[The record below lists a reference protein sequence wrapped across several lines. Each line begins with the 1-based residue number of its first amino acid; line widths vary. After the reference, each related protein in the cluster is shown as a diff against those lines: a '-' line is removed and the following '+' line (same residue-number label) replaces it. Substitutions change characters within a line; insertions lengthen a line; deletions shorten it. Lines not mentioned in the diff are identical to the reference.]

1 MNAMIGRKEEK
12 KILEDLLKTNSSEL
26 VAIYGRRRIGKTFL
40 VRNVYR
46 KELAFEFSGIHGASL
61 SVQLKNFSHT
71 LTDAIGS
78 EVPIAVPDT
87 WMDAFRLL
95 EKWLQGKKKSK
106 AKQVLFFDEL
116 PWICTPRSGFL
127 DAFGHFWNQFVS
139 KRDDIVV
146 VICGSAAS
154 WIIKHVL
161 RSKGS
166 LHNRVTQEIRLIPF
180 TLEETEAYLK
190 SRNIII
196 DRYQVLQLYMA
207 MGGVPEYLRHITPG
221 QSASQSINQLCFS
234 KDGFLKKEFKSLYH
248 ALFDHAV
255 NHLAIIK
262 ALAAKP
268 SGLTRNEIIKT
279 CSLSSG
285 GGTTT
290 ILDEL
295 TECGFIM
302 NYVPFNN
309 QVKQTIYRLTDEY
322 SLFYLKFI
330 ETQKTYGKD
339 IWQRIS
345 TGQSWRTWAGFAF
358 ESICWKHI
366 AQIKYALGI
375 PQLITAE
382 SVWRFSG
389 NSSQKGTQI
398 DLLIDR
404 NDQTINLCEMKCSTA
419 AFVIDKNYATELNN
433 KRTIFQTE
441 TGTRKT
447 IFVTM
452 ITTFGVKQNAWYSG
466 QVQNEL
472 TMGDLFGK

>member
-1 MNAMIGRKEEK
+1 METMTGRKEEK
-12 KILEDLLKTNSSEL
+12 KLLEDLMKTNSSEL
-26 VAIYGRRRIGKTFL
+26 AAIYGRRRIGKTFL

-46 KELAFEFSGIHGASL
+46 KELVFEFSGIHDASL
-61 SVQLKNFSHT
+61 PSQLKNFSNAFA
-71 LTDAIGS
+71 DATGS
-78 EVPIAVPDT
+78 KIPVAVPDT

-95 EKWLQGKKKSK
+95 EQWLAGKKRKS
-106 AKQVLFFDEL
+106 KQVLFFDEF

-139 KRDDIVV
+139 KRNDLVI

-166 LHNRVTQEIRLIPF
+166 LHNRVTQEIRLLPF
-180 TLEETEAYLK
+180 TLGEAEAYLQ
-190 SRNIII
+190 SRNIIV
-196 DRYQVLQLYMA
+196 DRYQLLQLYIA
-207 MGGVPEYLRHITPG
+207 MGGVPEYLRHVSPG
-221 QSASQSINQLCFS
+221 QSATQAINHLCFS
-234 KDGFLKKEFKSLYH
+234 KDGFLTKEFKNLYH
-248 ALFDHAV
+248 ALFDDAV
-255 NHLAIIK
+255 NHMAVIK
-262 ALAAKP
+262 ALATRP
-268 SGLTRNEIIKT
+268 SGLTRNEIIDA
-279 CSLSSG
+279 CGLSSG

-295 TECGFIM
+295 AECGFIM
-302 NYVPFNN
+302 DYVPFNN
-309 QVKQTIYRLTDEY
+309 QVKESIYRLTDEY

-330 ETQKTYGKD
+330 EPQKSYGKD

-345 TGQSWRTWAGFAF
+345 AGQSWRSWAGFAF

-366 AQIKYALGI
+366 AQIKNALGI
-375 PQLITAE
+375 PQLITSE
-382 SVWRFSG
+382 SIWRFSG
-389 NSSQKGTQI
+389 TSSQKGAQI

-404 NDQTINLCEMKCSTA
+404 NDQTINLCEMKFSTA
-419 AFVIDKNYATELNN
+419 EYVIDKNCATELNQ
-433 KRTIFQTE
+433 KRTVFQQE
-441 TGTRKT
+441 SGTRKT

-472 TMGDLFGK
+472 TMNDLFA